1 MRIIPAIDLI
11 DGKAVRLEKGDYAR
25 KKVYNEDPLEVAKA
39 FEAVGLRYLHLVD
52 LDGAKAGRFQNWKVL
67 ERICGQTGLA
77 VDTGGGIKTDDDLR
91 IVFESGAQQANIGSL
106 AVKDREQMLAWLATY
121 GGERLI
127 LSADVRDKLVA
138 VAGWQEQTEL
148 EVVAFIEGYQKE
160 GIRTAVVT
168 DIAKDGM
175 LAGSSLDLYRELREA
190 LPDLDLVAS
199 GGVTSLQELEE
210 LQALGLG
217 GAIIGKA
224 IYEGRIG
231 LEELGRI
238 EVERNRG

>member
-11 DGKAVRLEKGDYAR
+11 EGKAVRLEKGDYAR

-39 FEAVGLRYLHLVD
+39 FEAAGLRYLHLAD
-52 LDGAKAGRFQNWKVL
+52 LDGAKAGRFQNWQVL
-67 ERICGQTGLA
+67 ERICRETGLR
-77 VDTGGGIKTDDDLR
+77 VDTGGGIKTDEDLR
-91 IVFESGAQQANIGSL
+91 IVFESGARQANIGSL
-106 AVKDREQMLAWLATY
+106 AVKDRERMLAWLETW
-121 GGERLI
+121 GDRLI
-127 LSADVRDKLVA
+127 LSADVRGKLVA

-148 EVVAFIEGYQKE
+148 EVVEFIQGYQTA

-175 LAGSSLDLYRELREA
+175 LAGSSLGLYRELREA
-190 LPDLDLVAS
+190 LPELDLVAS
-199 GGVTSLQELEE
+199 GGVTSLSELEE
-210 LQALGLG
+210 LHALGLG

-231 LEELGRI
+231 LAELGKV
-238 EVERNRG
+238 EVEMNRF

>member
-199 GGVTSLQELEE
+199 GGGTSLQELEE